1 MTENKKINKNIEEDK
16 NKDKDRRIVI
26 VHIIRI
32 EATMENII
40 ENNHQKMIIALNINI
55 EAFLI
60 KNKRKRIR

>member
-26 VHIIRI
+26 VRIIGI

>member
-1 MTENKKINKNIEEDK
+1 MTENKKINKSIEEDK

-26 VHIIRI
+26 VHIIGI